1 LIEIITL
8 QIEIPW
14 FWMVLEDNLQI
25 SDMDWAIL
33 SVGHEH
39 HSANQCPQKP
49 KNLKSCLK
57 IFSQECKIIS

>member
-14 FWMVLEDNLQI
+14 FWIVLEDSLQI
-25 SDMDWAIL
+25 GNDMDWAIL

-39 HSANQCPQKP
+39 SANQCPRKLQKWP
-49 KNLKSCLK
+49 KN
-57 IFSQECKIIS
+57 I

>member
-14 FWMVLEDNLQI
+14 FWIVLEDSLQI
-25 SDMDWAIL
+25 CNMDWAIL

-39 HSANQCPQKP
+39 SANQCPRKLQKLP
-49 KNLKSCLK
+49 EN
-57 IFSQECKIIS
+57 I